1 MAEQFSRQ
9 RMGDRKDGRRLRT
22 ISPVFQLTPFAMRD
36 PSDAVNSF
44 TDQADTEAI
53 ERWVRA
59 QRSEGY
65 EGISMLH
72 VFIAAYVRT
81 VALRPAI
88 NRFVAGR
95 YLYARNSVDV
105 VLSAGRNGPA
115 DTGAVTI
122 KVRFKASDTIYDV
135 IRRINARMDSMQAD
149 EDSDRFET
157 LASILVK
164 TPRFVVRAGMAV
176 LRWLDGH
183 GWLGESLVD
192 KSPFHGSVVISDE
205 GSSALPPITRSLN
218 STGSLPMSLSIGRR
232 RSAMEF
238 DREGHLQEKK
248 YVDYAVS
255 FDGRI
260 ADSGYIG
267 SAFKYFR
274 YYLDNPAELEKS
286 PERVNDDAM

>member
-1 MAEQFSRQ
+1 MAEQYTRR

-22 ISPVFQLTPFAMRD
+22 ISPAFQLIPFAMRD
-36 PSDAVNSF
+36 PSDAVNYF
-44 TDQADTEAI
+44 TDQADTEPI
-53 ERWVRA
+53 ERWVRSR
-59 QRSEGY
+59 RSEGY

-81 VALRPAI
+81 LALRPAM

-105 VLSAGRNGPA
+105 VLSSGRNGAA
-115 DTGAVTI
+115 DSGALTI
-122 KVRFKASDTIYDV
+122 KVRFKPTDTIYDV

-149 EDSDRFET
+149 EASDRFAT

-164 TPRFVVRAGMAV
+164 TPRFVVRAGTAV
-176 LRWLDGH
+176 LRWLDNH
-183 GWLGESLVD
+183 GWLSEALMD

-205 GSSALPPITRSLN
+205 GSAALPPMARSLN
-218 STGSLPMSLSIGRR
+218 STGSLPVSLSIGRR
-232 RSAMEF
+232 RSVMEL
-238 DREGHLQEKK
+238 DRDGHMQERK
-248 YVDYAVS
+248 YMDYTVS
-255 FDGRI
+255 FDSRI
-260 ADSGYIG
+260 ADSTYVG